1 MKKSSQKKRYPAIP
15 TPGAILHYLVRAVG
29 LPTDEIPGIVDKDFE
44 RISDGKVSDEKFR
57 KVIAAV
63 VDRLVSPD
71 QSIAASLKPT
81 ESVTAH
87 TAPGSRYVERFAHDS
102 AGYVVFNP
110 AELARIVL
118 EFLSWNQQLRAALGP
133 EFVGAKAR
141 EIWIKVFVVPYLA
154 GKAAELKALDIDW
167 EAGMPGGRH
176 WYLPKGFEIGK
187 AGKFTMKQLPL
198 FQVLEWWEDLLGEKL
213 ENLGP
218 DSSLCAGD
226 PLDVGRQIRRWRKE
240 GQKISYATIERWTQ
254 PHRKWIYAGCFKD
267 DEGLPLP
274 ERWARCRVFL
284 EQKNMTKNEVLA
296 DEIPPFSNAAI
307 PFSRFFESPDPVSAG
322 LPVEELIRRVA
333 YRWREPLNSELRAR
347 LLVASAAQTAITDME
362 ECIGTERTVNACGW
376 FAQIYDTVR
385 PIIASDELKAS
396 DSKATARQIL
406 RRDYKG
412 GPLERDVIESIFA
425 EDADATLR
433 IMYNAYEQ
441 GGRE

>member
-1 MKKSSQKKRYPAIP
+1 MKKSSKKNRYAAIP
-15 TPGAILHYLVRAVG
+15 APGAILRYLVRAVG
-29 LPTDEIPGIVDKDFE
+29 LPTNEIPGIVDKDFE
-44 RISDGKVSDEKFR
+44 RISDGTASDEKFR
-57 KVIAAV
+57 QVIRAV
-63 VDRLVSPD
+63 VDRLVCPD
-71 QSIAASLKPT
+71 QATAASLKPT
-81 ESVTAH
+81 ESVITH
-87 TAPGSRYVERFAHDS
+87 TTPGSRYMERFVHDS
-102 AGYVVFNP
+102 AGEVVFNP
-110 AELARIVL
+110 AELARIIL

-176 WYLPKGFEIGK
+176 WFLPKGFVIGK
-187 AGKFTMKQLPL
+187 GGKFTMKQLPL
-198 FQVLEWWEDLLGEKL
+198 FQVLEWWEDLLGKKL
-213 ENLGP
+213 EDLGP

-254 PHRKWIYAGCFKD
+254 PHRKWIYAGGFKD

-284 EQKNMTKNEVLA
+284 EQKGMTKNEVLA
-296 DEIPPFSNAAI
+296 DEIPPFSNAGI
-307 PFSRFFESPDPVSAG
+307 PFSRFFESSNPVSAG
-322 LPVEELIRRVA
+322 LPVEELMRRVA
-333 YRWREPLNSELRAR
+333 YRWRDPLNSELRTR

-362 ECIGTERTVNACGW
+362 ECIGTERSVNASGW
-376 FAQIYDTVR
+376 FAHIYDVVR
-385 PIIASDELKAS
+385 PIIASDELKAN
-396 DSKATARQIL
+396 DSKATARRIL
-406 RRDYKG
+406 RRDFKG
-412 GPLERDVIESIFA
+412 GLIERDVIEAIFA
-425 EDADATLR
+425 DGADATLR